1 MKTRLWQKPSAVPE
15 RKPSPVPVEL
25 VEERKTTS
33 TPSQQR
39 YTLVYLQPTFTSHGN
54 QPTLVPNLQQASHY
68 RPAAPVF
75 QSPYFPMN
83 YNAYLPYDRLA
94 WANAQS
100 ANLTSYPTAVHPMVA
115 NVSDIDRDAIRFD
128 GSLSSC
134 SIRASHQV
142 IGIFHRRQIQR

>member
-1 MKTRLWQKPSAVPE
+1 MKTRLWQKPSAAAE
-15 RKPSPVPVEL
+15 RKPSPVPPVQL
-25 VEERKTTS
+25 VEERKMTS

-39 YTLVYLQPTFTSHGN
+39 YTLVYLQPSHGN

-75 QSPYFPMN
+75 QSAYFPMN
-83 YNAYLPYDRLA
+83 YNAYHPYDRLG

-100 ANLTSYPTAVHPMVA
+100 ANLNSYPMVA
-115 NVSDIDRDAIRFD
+115 NVSDIDREAIRFD
-128 GSLSSC
+128 RRLSLC

-142 IGIFHRRQIQR
+142 IGIFHQRQIQR